1 VREWV
6 KEMNMAEELEYE
18 SEMDE
23 LLDDALAYAEQ
34 LLESG
39 EEFIPFG
46 QELMLDGGIEGV
58 FVDVEQE
65 IDANQYREILHNHL
79 AERLSAGEI
88 LGYGVCCDTRIGD
101 DGVETDAILVE
112 LEHVDIASTIVLVPY
127 ERNDLGELEFGEPFI
142 EQRGEPDV
150 HPNGATGIEN

>member
-1 VREWV
+1 
-6 KEMNMAEELEYE
+6 MAEELEYE

-46 QELMLDGGIEGV
+46 QELLLDGGIEGV
-58 FVDVEQE
+58 FVDTEDE
-65 IDANQYREILHNHL
+65 INANQYREILHQHL
-79 AERLSAGEI
+79 AQRLSDGTI
-88 LGYGVCCDTRIGD
+88 LGYGVCCDTRVGEE
-101 DGVETDAILVE
+101 GFETDAILIE
-112 LEHVDIASTIVLVPY
+112 LEHVDLAATIVLIAY

-142 EQRGEPDV
+142 EQRDTAGVSPDG
-150 HPNGATGIEN
+150 PGNGVVT